1 MSLTEKQLAVVNLD
15 PGRRIYLTG
24 IAGSGKTTV
33 IEERFRVL
41 LEMGEPADSILVLVG
56 DSAHRERFQ
65 AVADQSSQ
73 PALIDLTI
81 TTFYGFARD
90 AVAFFWPVIAQ
101 SAGFHNL
108 FRPPLVLTYDMAQTM
123 MWQIIDPMLKDG
135 YFADLRLRPQQIVS
149 QLLDNMV
156 RAAFNGLSI
165 SEAIEKQRVSWG
177 GDPEH
182 RRQLKDAETAALAF
196 RKRCFEHSLIDTALT
211 IEIFDR
217 FIASNES
224 LFGAMVSRYRHLL
237 VDNVEEQTPIGIGFI
252 RQLLA
257 SVDTALV
264 AQDEGGGYKRF
275 LSASPELAQ
284 ELDGAADVT
293 VRLTENFYEADN
305 IYQIAHRVN
314 HFLLGSQPMGD
325 SGLIK
330 SSILG
335 HLNTRYRRQMLSD
348 VGPALKELLEAERLE
363 PADVAIILPYMDG
376 ALRFK
381 LTQSL
386 EQAGIPYQISRR
398 RESPR
403 EVPHVRAWLTWLLVA
418 NDWQEKRG
426 GEARIGESHTIYVKP
441 GVHDVTEALSLSIE
455 GLDPVRAKMIV
466 NLLYDNQLGVFQDQ
480 SFLTDKQVERIGENH
495 LEAVDQLRLWLEAH
509 GNKGVDPLHPD
520 FFLHRL
526 FSELLSR
533 PPFRQRPDMGQAAV
547 CDWLIQ
553 MASRF
558 RLAGDR
564 VIEDSGEAVG
574 LALVRG
580 IYSGLVTANP
590 PSGTNAS
597 STQPDSN
604 GVFISTIQTYLLE
617 ERPVAVQVWL
627 ETSATGWWDLP
638 RQPLSNGFVLD
649 PRWSINQT
657 WTLEDDARIR
667 NEQLSRIMTG
677 LCSRCSLGIFL
688 ATSDLDRRGAR
699 QDGPLFQALKSVIT
713 AY

>member
-1 MSLTEKQLAVVNLD
+1 MNLTTKQLAVINLD

-24 IAGSGKTTV
+24 IAGTGKTTV
-33 IEERFRVL
+33 LEERFAAL
-41 LEMGEPADSILVLVG
+41 LEAGEPADSILVLVG

-65 AVADQSSQ
+65 EVADQSSQ
-73 PALIDLTI
+73 PALIDLSI
-81 TTFYGFARD
+81 TTFYGFARE
-90 AVAFFWPVIAQ
+90 AVAFFWPMVAP
-101 SAGFHNL
+101 SAGFKNL

-156 RAAFNGLSI
+156 RAAFNGLSV
-165 SEAIEKQRVSWG
+165 SEAIEKQRISWG
-177 GDPEH
+177 TDPEH
-182 RRQLKDAETAALAF
+182 RKQLKDAESAALAF

-211 IEIFDR
+211 IEIFNR
-217 FIASNES
+217 FILPSQD
-224 LFGAMVSRYRHLL
+224 LFGAMVGRYRHLL
-237 VDNVEEQTPIGIGFI
+237 VDNVEEQTPVGIGFI

-257 SVDTALV
+257 SVETAIV

-275 LSASPELAQ
+275 LSASPELAKG
-284 ELDGAADVT
+284 LDLTADAV
-293 VRLTENFYEADN
+293 VRLTDNFFEADD

-314 HFLLGSQPMGD
+314 HFLLGSQPSGD
-325 SGLIK
+325 EGLIR

-335 HLNTRYRRQMLSD
+335 HLNTRYRRQMLSEI
-348 VGPALKELLEAERLE
+348 GPAIKDLLQDEELQ
-363 PADVAIILPYMDG
+363 PSDVAIILPYMDG

-386 EQAGIPYQISRR
+386 EKAGIPFHISRR

-403 EVPHVRAWLTWLLVA
+403 EVPQVRAWLTWLLIA
-418 NDWQEKRG
+418 NDWHEKRG
-426 GEARIGESHTIYVKP
+426 GEIRLGESQIANVKP
-441 GVHDVTEALSLSIE
+441 GLHDVTEALALSVE
-455 GLDPVRAKMIV
+455 GLDLVRARMIAS
-466 NLLYDNQLGVFQDQ
+466 LLYDPQLGVFSDQ
-480 SFLTDKQVERIGENH
+480 SMLSEQQIDRIGEEP
-495 LEAVDQLRLWLEAH
+495 LEAVEQLRIWLERH
-509 GNKGVDPLHPD
+509 GNRGPDPLQPD

-533 PPFRQRPDMGQAAV
+533 PPFRQTPDMGQAAV
-547 CDWLIQ
+547 CDWLID

-580 IYSGLVTANP
+580 IYSGLVTSNP
-590 PSGTNAS
+590 PAGGSGSEA
-597 STQPDSN
+597 DVEDD

-677 LCSRCSLGIFL
+677 LCSRCSHGVFL

-699 QDGPLFQALKSVIT
+699 QDGPLFQALKSSVIN
-713 AY
+713 

>member
-1 MSLTEKQLAVVNLD
+1 MSLTKKQLAVVNLD
-15 PGRRIYLTG
+15 PGRRIFLTG
-24 IAGSGKTTV
+24 MAGCGKTTV
-33 IEERFRVL
+33 VEERYRTL
-41 LEMGEPADSILVLVG
+41 LESGEPADSILVLVG

-65 AVADQSSQ
+65 AIADQSSQ

-90 AVAFFWPVIAQ
+90 AVAFFWPMVAQ

-135 YFADLRLRPQQIVS
+135 YFTDLRLRPQQIVS

-156 RAAFNGLSI
+156 RAAFNGLSVT
-165 SEAIEKQRVSWG
+165 EAIEKQRLAWG
-177 GDPEH
+177 TDPEH
-182 RRQLKDAETAALAF
+182 RKQLRDAESAALTF

-211 IEIFDR
+211 IEIFNR
-217 FIASNES
+217 HIVNNPS
-224 LFGAMVSRYRHLL
+224 LFGTMVGRYRHLL
-237 VDNVEEQTPIGIGFI
+237 VDNVEEQTPVGIAFI

-257 SVDTALV
+257 SVETAVV

-275 LSASPELAQ
+275 LSANPELAKG
-284 ELDGAADVT
+284 LDSAADVT
-293 VRLTENFYEADN
+293 VRLTKNFYKTKG

-314 HFLLGSQPMGD
+314 HFLLGSQPLGD
-325 SGLIK
+325 VDKIQN
-330 SSILG
+330 SILG
-335 HLNTRYRRQMLSD
+335 HFNTRYRRQMLSEL
-348 VGPALKELLEAERLE
+348 GPILKDLLKDEGLQ

-386 EQAGIPYQISRR
+386 DQAGIPYQISRR

-403 EVPHVRAWLTWLLVA
+403 EVPQVRAWLTWLLVA

-426 GEARIGESHTIYVKP
+426 GELRIGESHLLQVKP
-441 GVHDVTEALSLSIE
+441 GLHDVTEALSLSIE
-455 GLDPVRAKMIV
+455 GLDPVRARMLA
-466 NLLYDNQLGVFQDQ
+466 NLLYDPQLGTFRELSV
-480 SFLTDKQVERIGENH
+480 LTDQQVERLGENH
-495 LEAVDQLRLWLEAH
+495 LAAIEQLRIWLEAH
-509 GNKGVDPLHPD
+509 GNRGSDPLHPD

-533 PPFRQRPDMGQAAV
+533 PPFRQTPDMGQAAV

-590 PSGTNAS
+590 PSGSGNQAQDQES
-597 STQPDSN
+597 E

-627 ETSATGWWDLP
+627 ETSATGWWDMP

-649 PRWSINQT
+649 PRWNINQA

-667 NEQLSRIMTG
+667 NEQLSRVMTG
-677 LCSRCSLGIFL
+677 LCSRCTHGVFL

-699 QDGPLFQALKSVIT
+699 QDGMLFQALKPVLRT
-713 AY
+713 